1 LKTTGV
7 KTLFRTTECQ
17 NDDRVA
23 VHFSDVP
30 EWWKYQKSSNLKFEV
45 FMHPVIAM
53 ICWLVLGTWLL
64 PAFAHPAEQA
74 EKKLR
79 GSWAATKAERDGKAV
94 DDLVGNRLVF
104 TGNRF
109 QIQSKDGKALYAGTF
124 RVNPSAKPAAIDFEH
139 TEGVF
144 KGKTWKGIYRL
155 DANTL
160 TICDNAPELNKA
172 RPTAFEAKSK
182 SGYVLITFKRANS

>member
-45 FMHPVIAM
+45 FMHPVISM

-104 TGNRF
+104 TGTASRSNQKTERRST
-109 QIQSKDGKALYAGTF
+109 QVL
-124 RVNPSAKPAAIDFEH
+124 SA
-139 TEGVF
+139 
-144 KGKTWKGIYRL
+144 
-155 DANTL
+155 
-160 TICDNAPELNKA
+160 
-172 RPTAFEAKSK
+172 
-182 SGYVLITFKRANS
+182 

>member
-1 LKTTGV
+1 
-7 KTLFRTTECQ
+7 
-17 NDDRVA
+17 
-23 VHFSDVP
+23 
-30 EWWKYQKSSNLKFEV
+30 
-45 FMHPVIAM
+45 MHPVISM

-94 DDLVGNRLVF
+94 DDVVGNRLVF

-144 KGKTWKGIYRL
+144 KGKTWEGIYVL
-155 DANTL
+155 EGDTL
-160 TICDNAPELNKA
+160 RTCDNAPDLA
-172 RPTAFEAKSK
+172 MDRPAAFETKSK
-182 SGYVLITFKRANS
+182 SGSALITFTRANP

>member
-1 LKTTGV
+1 M
-7 KTLFRTTECQ
+7 FRTT
-17 NDDRVA
+17 A
-23 VHFSDVP
+23 
-30 EWWKYQKSSNLKFEV
+30 NLKFEV
-45 FMHPVIAM
+45 FMHTVISM

-144 KGKTWKGIYRL
+144 KGKTWGGIYVL
-155 DANTL
+155 EGDTL
-160 TICDNAPELNKA
+160 RICDKAPDLAKD
-172 RPTAFEAKSK
+172 RPAAFETKSK
-182 SGYVLITFKRANS
+182 SGSALITFTRANP

>member
-1 LKTTGV
+1 M
-7 KTLFRTTECQ
+7 FRTTECQ

-45 FMHPVIAM
+45 FMHPVISM

-64 PAFAHPAEQA
+64 PAFAHSAEQA

-94 DDLVGNRLVF
+94 DDVVGNRLVF

-139 TEGVF
+139 TEGSSR
-144 KGKTWKGIYRL
+144 GRL
-155 DANTL
+155 GRESTGWTL
-160 TICDNAPELNKA
+160 T
-172 RPTAFEAKSK
+172 R
-182 SGYVLITFKRANS
+182 

>member
-1 LKTTGV
+1 MNSKSEVLKCL
-7 KTLFRTTECQ
+7 KIMRRLLPLF
-17 NDDRVA
+17 
-23 VHFSDVP
+23 
-30 EWWKYQKSSNLKFEV
+30 
-45 FMHPVIAM
+45 
-53 ICWLVLGTWLL
+53 CWLILGPLL
-64 PAFAHPAEQA
+64 FPALAQSAEQA
-74 EKKLR
+74 EKKLQ
-79 GSWAATKAERDGKAV
+79 GSWTATKAERDGKAV
-94 DDLVGNRLVF
+94 DDVVGNRLVF

-109 QIQSKDGKALYAGTF
+109 QIQSKDGNALYAGTF

-160 TICDNAPELNKA
+160 TICDNAPELNKG